1 MKRKDEIRQAK
12 SKYAEENPI
21 YEWVECEEDY
31 FLNEEKVSV
40 IFEAGAEWADKTMI
54 EKACK
59 WLEENADKYVYREYD
74 EWDDQYDAKYNK
86 DKMIKAFRKL
96 MED

>member
-1 MKRKDEIRQAK
+1 MTRKDEIRQAK

-54 EKACK
+54 EKVCE
-59 WLEENADKYVYREYD
+59 WLKDNLCFYVHTVKVCGVDCPAVSTESLIND
-74 EWDDQYDAKYNK
+74 
-86 DKMIKAFRKL
+86 IKKE
-96 MED
+96 MEK

>member
-1 MKRKDEIRQAK
+1 MTRKEEIRQAK

-59 WLEENADKYVYREYD
+59 WLEKNIAELTGVDSYAITESFKKY
-74 EWDDQYDAKYNK
+74 
-86 DKMIKAFRKL
+86 